1 MRNMKNS
8 LPPGDWM
15 LRNDVLD
22 YLSITVC
29 KPALSDIIE
38 TLCTPHIVGGDA
50 YYSCKQL
57 RSYIYSQLYK
67 EMECKVSTLMVGPMT
82 IYRTHT
88 WAGIK

>member
-8 LPPGDWM
+8 LPLGDWM

-22 YLSITVC
+22 YLSIAVC

-67 EMECKVSTLMVGPMT
+67 EMECEVSTLMVGPMT

>member
-1 MRNMKNS
+1 MKNS

>member
-1 MRNMKNS
+1 MKNS
-8 LPPGDWM
+8 LPTGNWM

-29 KPALSDIIE
+29 KPTLSDIIE
-38 TLCTPHIVGGDA
+38 TLCTPHIVGGDT

-67 EMECKVSTLMVGPMT
+67 EMECKVSTLMVTP
-82 IYRTHT
+82 
-88 WAGIK
+88 

>member
-1 MRNMKNS
+1 
-8 LPPGDWM
+8 M

-22 YLSITVC
+22 YLSIAVC

-67 EMECKVSTLMVGPMT
+67 EMECEVSTLMVGPMT